1 MKKNKEDG
9 YSLIELLIAIQLLA
23 IVISFSYT
31 IYFYS
36 IKFIGKWEQ
45 NNDLINSQ
53 VVINRALNSKLNSFK
68 KIIEIT
74 ENRLL
79 MDCGEMKETTILWK
93 KNTVLLNDKPI
104 ISNNGQ
110 VRIKAFQLY
119 AKVSQKIKPVSIE
132 DLDTDDNNR
141 ILSDELRTIRGFKL
155 TFILVAKDKTIEYP
169 YLKMFN
175 ISPL

>member
-1 MKKNKEDG
+1 
-9 YSLIELLIAIQLLA
+9 
-23 IVISFSYT
+23 
-31 IYFYS
+31 
-36 IKFIGKWEQ
+36 
-45 NNDLINSQ
+45 
-53 VVINRALNSKLNSFK
+53 
-68 KIIEIT
+68 
-74 ENRLL
+74 